1 MVLVV
6 VIRVV
11 GIVVENLWWC
21 WGNCGCD
28 GGDSLFIG
36 DTELLRVEVV
46 RSHGCAI
53 FLRIC
58 ATFLL
63 LNAKQEKKA
72 FKAHSYVQNCQS
84 SNLAA

>member
-1 MVLVV
+1 MV
-6 VIRVV
+6 VIGVV

-21 WGNCGCD
+21 WGNCGCG
-28 GGDSLFIG
+28 GGDSLFFC

-53 FLRIC
+53 FFENLRNIF
-58 ATFLL
+58 TLER
-63 LNAKQEKKA
+63 KTGKKA
-72 FKAHSYVQNCQS
+72 FKAHSYAQNCQL